1 MPRGSS
7 SPSLLEDLAASL
19 VGDRSLEP
27 RPEPTTSRPPGTE
40 LLVRLGVLRPAAVP
54 SPPARA
60 SAETTTLVAR
70 AIARDPEAIAALYR
84 EHQHALRAFAQR
96 LVGQREAAEDLVQE
110 VFVALPEVLRRYRG
124 DARLSSFLMG
134 VAANRCRN
142 HVRAAA
148 RRRDAMARVAREPED
163 TLEAPDELLAR
174 RHRAERLSRA
184 LDRLPLKLRL
194 AFVLVA
200 VEQRSHDEAAS
211 ILGIPEATVRTRVFH
226 ARRQLASWL
235 ESEVRS

>member
-1 MPRGSS
+1 MGWWPSS
-7 SPSLLEDLAASL
+7 SLPGDLAASI
-19 VGDRSLEP
+19 VRNRAPRRSE
-27 RPEPTTSRPPGTE
+27 SRSPGME
-40 LLVRLGVLRPAAVP
+40 LLDRWGVLRPAAVS
-54 SPPARA
+54 SPPERAA

-70 AIARDPEAIAALYR
+70 AVARDPGAIAALYR

-96 LVGQREAAEDLVQE
+96 LVGQREEAEDLVQE

-124 DARLSSFLMG
+124 EVRLSSFLMG

-148 RRRDAMARVAREPED
+148 RRRDVMARVAREPEE
-163 TLEAPDELLAR
+163 TLEAPDEQLVR
-174 RHRAERLSRA
+174 RDRAERLSRA

-200 VEQRSHDEAAS
+200 VEQRSHAEASS